1 MKDGISIQNVSFAY
15 TKNDPVLKNI
25 SFEIK
30 PGIFL
35 GITGVNGS
43 GKSTFSYLLNGLI
56 PHLIKGKL
64 TGNVSINGIST
75 KSESVAFFAKKV
87 GMVFQNP
94 DFSIFNLTV
103 REEIE
108 FGLKNLK
115 LDNRQARVKKALKA
129 VNMTDYIDRDPQT
142 LSLGEKEKV
151 SLAAILALETDY
163 IVLDE
168 PTAQLDYKS
177 SIELYKILSSLNKQG
192 KTIITIEHDT
202 DFLSEFA
209 SQIMILDKGKIE
221 ASGQTRKVLS
231 DKNMLSKLGIKIP
244 KI

>member
-1 MKDGISIQNVSFAY
+1 MKDGIIIQNVSFAY
-15 TKNDPVLKNI
+15 ERNHPVLKNI

-64 TGNVSINGIST
+64 TGDVSINGIST
-75 KSESVAFFAKKV
+75 KSERVAFFAKKV

-151 SLAAILALETDY
+151 SLASILALDTDY
-163 IVLDE
+163 LVLDE

-177 SIELYKILSSLNKQG
+177 SLELYKILSVLNKQG

-202 DFLSEFA
+202 DFLGEFA
-209 SQIMILDKGKIE
+209 TQVMILDKGKIE
-221 ASGQTRKVLS
+221 AAGPTRKVLN